1 AANARP
7 PEAMSNESLIRRMRA
22 QLNRGDSWLTY
33 DLGRLF
39 TSDKLDEEA
48 LEEIEMRLL
57 GADAGVEATTWLV
70 DKLRAD
76 VLASRVRNEKELR
89 DRLSALIAEWLQ
101 PVAQPLE
108 IPDFI
113 RPYILFVVGINGAG
127 KTTTIG
133 KLAARYKA
141 QGRKVMIAAGDTFR
155 AAATDQLKQW
165 AARVDVPIVSQRE
178 GADPAS
184 VIFDAVTSADSRGAD
199 LIIADTAG
207 RLHTQSHLMDELRK
221 IKRVIQ
227 KHDPYAPHESLLI
240 LDGTLGGNGL
250 AQAVQFHEALGLT
263 GVAVTKLDGTARGG
277 ILLALAKRLALPVR
291 YIGIGEGVEDLIPF
305 DADAFARALVDGGI
319 ERGGQ

>member
-1 AANARP
+1 
-7 PEAMSNESLIRRMRA
+7 MSDESLIRRMRA
-22 QLNRGDSWLTY
+22 KLNRGDSWLTY
-33 DLGRLF
+33 DLNRLF
-39 TSDKLDEEA
+39 TSEKLGEEA

-57 GADAGVEATTWLV
+57 GADAGVEATEWLI

-76 VLASRVRNEKELR
+76 VQASRVRNAEQLR
-89 DRLSALIAEWLQ
+89 ERLRALITEWLQ
-101 PVAQPLE
+101 PVAEPLE

-155 AAATDQLKQW
+155 AAATEQLKEW
-165 AARVDVPIVSQRE
+165 AQRVQVPIVSQRE

-184 VIFDAVTSADSRGAD
+184 VIFDAITSADSRGAD

-207 RLHTQSHLMDELRK
+207 RLHTQAHLMEELRK
-221 IKRVIQ
+221 VKRVIQ
-227 KHDPYAPHESLLI
+227 KHDPYAPHESLLV
-240 LDGTLGGNGL
+240 LDGTQGGNGL

-291 YIGIGEGVEDLIPF
+291 YIGIGEGIDDLIPF
-305 DADAFARALVDGGI
+305 DAAAFARALVEGA
-319 ERGGQ
+319 EALEPQR

>member
-1 AANARP
+1 
-7 PEAMSNESLIRRMRA
+7 MSNESLIRRMRA

>member
-1 AANARP
+1 
-7 PEAMSNESLIRRMRA
+7 MSDESLIRRMRA
-22 QLNRGDSWLTY
+22 KLNRGDSWLTY
-33 DLGRLF
+33 DINRLF
-39 TSDKLDEEA
+39 TSEKLGEDA

-57 GADAGVEATTWLV
+57 GADAGVEATEWLI

-76 VLASRVRNEKELR
+76 VQASRVRNAEELR
-89 DRLSALIAEWLQ
+89 ERLCALITEWLQ
-101 PVAQPLE
+101 PVEEPLE

-155 AAATDQLKQW
+155 AAATEQLKEW
-165 AARVDVPIVSQRE
+165 AQRVDVPIVAQRE

-184 VIFDAVTSADSRGAD
+184 VIFDAITSADSRGVD

-207 RLHTQSHLMDELRK
+207 RLHTQSHLMEELRK
-221 IKRVIQ
+221 VKRVIQ
-227 KHDPYAPHESLLI
+227 KHDPYAPHESLLV
-240 LDGTLGGNGL
+240 LDGTQGGNGL

-291 YIGIGEGVEDLIPF
+291 YIGIGEAIDDLIPF
-305 DADAFARALVDGGI
+305 DAAAFARALVDGA
-319 ERGGQ
+319 EALEPQR